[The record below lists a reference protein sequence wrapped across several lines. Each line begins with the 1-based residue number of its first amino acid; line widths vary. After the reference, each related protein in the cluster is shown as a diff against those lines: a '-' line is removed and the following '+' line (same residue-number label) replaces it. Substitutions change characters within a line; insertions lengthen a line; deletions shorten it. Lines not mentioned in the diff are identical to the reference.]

1 MKSIEEIE
9 KMNLEELERTADD
22 TGVPVPEDLKAGLD
36 GVIDSLELVDRAVER
51 HERRRIIYGICTAAV
66 CLQVFIFAGLM
77 QLRGRNA
84 PVDTFD
90 DPELAYAM
98 VQEALGQ
105 VSMNMRKGVDA
116 VGKGREMAA
125 LSFETL
131 EEIITKNR

>member
-9 KMNLEELERTADD
+9 KMNLEELERIADD

-77 QLRGRNA
+77 QIRGRNA

-90 DPELAYAM
+90 DDETIALTGEGQIATGSVTDSEVELSDGESA
-98 VQEALGQ
+98 
-105 VSMNMRKGVDA
+105 
-116 VGKGREMAA
+116 
-125 LSFETL
+125 
-131 EEIITKNR
+131 